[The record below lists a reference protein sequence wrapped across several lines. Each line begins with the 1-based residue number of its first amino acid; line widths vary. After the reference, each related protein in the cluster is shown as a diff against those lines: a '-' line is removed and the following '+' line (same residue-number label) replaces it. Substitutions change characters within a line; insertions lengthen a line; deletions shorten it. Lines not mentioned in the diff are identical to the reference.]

1 VNTNDSKLQKLA
13 LECLLK
19 ADEKGVVRQYRK
31 LLEGFTDDIKFKDM
45 IPVVTFGS
53 QGGSVSAS
61 TNANQQYAEDDALKK
76 QDAKANNIPKLA
88 EGHRME
94 VLPII
99 IKLLLSKLIKK
110 KGAINMKTV
119 HTRRSIVYNF
129 MANLDPETELK
140 LFFNELFQN
149 FDLTIDDPCL
159 VDTTSSGL
167 LRDKLSQASFNS
179 YVNFIGS
186 YEIILKQMG
195 GLLARNGYLEK
206 VTFVFV
212 QVLSLTKLFIRH
224 LKLSIADEKNV
235 KEESEDDEA
244 MSDEGEE
251 EKKDEVKDSL
261 YRFVGHQSKTCIRK
275 GLGIVKQIYDR
286 YSSMPSFIRDY
297 SR

>member
-1 VNTNDSKLQKLA
+1 
-13 LECLLK
+13 
-19 ADEKGVVRQYRK
+19 
-31 LLEGFTDDIKFKDM
+31 M
-45 IPVVTFGS
+45 
-53 QGGSVSAS
+53 SAS

-94 VLPII
+94 VLPLI

-140 LFFNELFQN
+140 LFFNELFHN
-149 FDLTIDDPCL
+149 FDLTIDEFCL
-159 VDTTSSGL
+159 IDTTSSGL

-186 YEIILKQMG
+186 FEIILKQMG

-235 KEESEDDEA
+235 NEESEDEP
-244 MSDEGEE
+244 MTDEG
-251 EKKDEVKDSL
+251 
-261 YRFVGHQSKTCIRK
+261 
-275 GLGIVKQIYDR
+275 
-286 YSSMPSFIRDY
+286 
-297 SR
+297 